1 MGKMPNYQTV
11 DDYIN
16 SQSKEAQ
23 LLLHE
28 LRSII
33 IDTVPASMEIPN
45 SKVPSFTL
53 VPGTKPEVQIMMAAY
68 TKHVSLYPN
77 QAAIDHFTDELAD
90 YDIGKGT
97 IKFPLNKA
105 LPKELIKRMIIFR
118 KEELRSKPS

>member
-77 QAAIDHFTDELAD
+77 QAAIDHFIDELAD
-90 YDIGKGT
+90 YDLGKGT
-97 IKFPLNKA
+97 IKFPLNKP

>member
-90 YDIGKGT
+90 YDLGKGT
-97 IKFPLNKA
+97 IKFPHNKP

>member
-90 YDIGKGT
+90 YDLGKGT
-97 IKFPLNKA
+97 IKFPLNKP